1 MAGKGGGAW
10 KVAYADFVTA
20 MMAFFMVMW
29 LTSQKPDVKEAVAHY
44 FQNPDDPFVMEPDPD
59 AGPTGTGGGGGGGSS
74 RNNGKPKNSGQKTTP
89 SNKDDAK
96 NSKKPR
102 VPLPRPNEILGAGT
116 VVYFNGNSIELD
128 DSAKQLLDHFAPTV
142 VGKPQK
148 IEVRGHAMR
157 SRSSEDNAWK
167 LSYERCIATMQYL
180 ESLGIPEKQI
190 RLSQAGA
197 NERLTLKIEGNAQ
210 KSNPRVEIIV
220 LGELAE
226 DFSGTPNEREKRF
239 QDENET
245 IKPEDAASTTKEA
258 PSQPVAAPAPAEAGA
273 QTTERPTSTK
283 AG

>member
-29 LTSQKPDVKEAVAHY
+29 LTSQKPDVKEAVAKY
-44 FQNPDDPFVMEPDPD
+44 FREPDPFELEPDPD
-59 AGPTGTGGGGGGGSS
+59 AGPSGSGGGGGAGHS
-74 RNNGKPKNSGQKTTP
+74 RSNGKPKNSGQKTTP

-116 VVYFNGNSIELD
+116 VVFFNGNSVELD
-128 DSAKQLLDHFAPTV
+128 ESAKQLLDHFAPTIA
-142 VGKPQK
+142 GKPQK

-157 SRSSEDNAWK
+157 SRSTDDNAWK

-197 NERLTLKIEGNAQ
+197 NERLTLKTEGNAQ
-210 KSNPRVEIIV
+210 KSNPRVEVIV

-226 DFSGTPNEREKRF
+226 DFTGTPAEREKRF
-239 QDENET
+239 QDENEA
-245 IKPEDAASTTKEA
+245 IKPEEAASTTKEA
-258 PSQPVAAPAPAEAGA
+258 PVQPVATPAPPEAGA

-283 AG
+283 SG